1 MAFLFPT
8 LLLVIGIAVFGTIMR
23 EGLWSNAITL
33 VNVITAS
40 LIATNFWE
48 PIASTLDEQVP
59 SATFLWDL
67 VVLWLLFTIVL
78 LILRLCSDSVSKV
91 RVRFKKPVEL
101 FGGLFLAGWVAWVSI
116 CFTAMTLH
124 TAPLSREFLFGGF
137 RAEERMMFGLAPDRR
152 WLGFV
157 QRMSLGPFSRV
168 APQDDPNA
176 HVFDRHSEFMIK
188 YAARRERYSKKVG
201 LLLEDK

>member
-1 MAFLFPT
+1 MTFLLPT

-23 EGLWSNAITL
+23 EGLWSNAIML
-33 VNVITAS
+33 VNVVTAG

-48 PIASTLDEQVP
+48 PIADTLDEQQP
-59 SATFLWDL
+59 RMTFLLDL
-67 VVLWLLFTIVL
+67 VVLWVLFAVAL

-91 RVRFKKPVEL
+91 QVRFKKPIEL
-101 FGGLFLAGWVAWVSI
+101 LGGLILAGWVAWVSV

-157 QRMSLGPFSRV
+157 QRMSLGSFSRV
-168 APQDDPNA
+168 APQNDPEA
-176 HVFDRHSEFMIK
+176 YVFDRHSDFMIK
-188 YAARRERYSKKVG
+188 YAARRERYSQEAG
-201 LLLEDK
+201 LLLEDN